1 MSTSREKIDG
11 RRRAIVEELHREG
24 KVYVNELSRSFAV
37 TAVTI
42 RHDLDVLEQ
51 EGKLVRMNG
60 GAVCV
65 GGEHIEPL
73 DGRIKNVAEK
83 ETVARTVARMVK
95 NGSTV
100 FLNSGTTTLCIAQAL
115 KSARHLNI
123 VTNSLDIATVLGNVP
138 TFRVILLGGEIN
150 SNYRFTYGSDAQEQ
164 LARYQ
169 SDWAILSMDGV
180 AQENGITTYHAE
192 EAILDRMMM
201 DRAVKT
207 VIAAD
212 HTKIGKTG
220 FTKVCDC
227 SPKITLVTDPNAD
240 TTALATLTEN
250 GVTVICE

>member
-1 MSTSREKIDG
+1 MSVSREKIDG
-11 RRRAIVEELHREG
+11 RRRAIVEELLREG
-24 KVYVNELSRSFAV
+24 KVYVDELSRSFGV
-37 TAVTI
+37 SSVTI
-42 RHDLDVLEQ
+42 RHDLSVLET
-51 EGKLVRMNG
+51 EGKLVRMSG

-65 GGEHIEPL
+65 DGERIESL
-73 DGRIKNVAEK
+73 GDNIKNVAEK
-83 ETVARTVARMVK
+83 EHVAQTVARMVK

-100 FLNSGTTTLCIAQAL
+100 FLNSGSTTLCIAQAL
-115 KSARHLNI
+115 KTARHLNI
-123 VTNSLDIATVLGNVP
+123 VTNSLDVATALGNVP

-164 LARYQ
+164 LSRYQ

-180 AQENGITTYHAE
+180 TRDGGITTYHAE

-201 DRAVKT
+201 DRAAKA

-227 SPKITLVTDPNAD
+227 SPKITLVTDPRAEEA
-240 TTALATLTEN
+240 ALATLSAV
-250 GVTVICE
+250 GVSVIHE

>member
-37 TAVTI
+37 TSVTI
-42 RHDLDVLEQ
+42 RHDLDILEQ
-51 EGKLVRMNG
+51 EGKLVRMSG
-60 GAVCV
+60 GAVCI
-65 GGEHIEPL
+65 GGERNEPFT
-73 DGRIKNVAEK
+73 DSIRNIAEK
-83 ETVARTVARMVK
+83 EAVARTVARMVK

-115 KSARHLNI
+115 KAARHLNI
-123 VTNSLDIATVLGNVP
+123 VTNSLDVATVLGNVP

-169 SDWAILSMDGV
+169 SDWAILSMDGI
-180 AQENGITTYHAE
+180 AQESGITTYHAE

-201 DRAVKT
+201 NRAVKT

-227 SPKITLVTDPNAD
+227 SPRITLVTDPNAD
-240 TTALATLTEN
+240 EAVFGTLAAN
-250 GVTVICE
+250 GMTVIHE